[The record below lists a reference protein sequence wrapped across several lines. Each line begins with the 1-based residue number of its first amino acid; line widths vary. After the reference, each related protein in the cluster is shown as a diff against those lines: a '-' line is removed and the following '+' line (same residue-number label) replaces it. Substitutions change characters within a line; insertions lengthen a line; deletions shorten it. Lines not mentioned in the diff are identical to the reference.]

1 MWLVTLYL
9 LSIKECRT
17 VLKWESEKD
26 CWLVRKTI
34 IDNYTMILST
44 KSVAIA
50 VIAVLLQC
58 SLCKAVF
65 QTTATHLTMGKTV
78 ATPYLTLFSYSDIK
92 CVRKCFNERKQN
104 RCSVAGY
111 DKATETCFLSND
123 GQQELL
129 DTADEAVGV
138 FFYSGLYGAPKMTFS
153 KHFSREVFRNYQ
165 LIIRKKQRINNS

>member
-1 MWLVTLYL
+1 MLN
-9 LSIKECRT
+9 
-17 VLKWESEKD
+17 WESEKD
-26 CWLVRKTI
+26 CWLMCKTS
-34 IDNYTMILST
+34 IDDYTMILST

-78 ATPYLTLFSYSDIK
+78 ATHYLTLFSYSDIK
-92 CVRKCFNERKQN
+92 CVRKCFNERKHN

-129 DTADEAVGV
+129 DIADEAVGV
-138 FFYSGLYGAPKMTFS
+138 FFYPGLLSY
-153 KHFSREVFRNYQ
+153 
-165 LIIRKKQRINNS
+165 